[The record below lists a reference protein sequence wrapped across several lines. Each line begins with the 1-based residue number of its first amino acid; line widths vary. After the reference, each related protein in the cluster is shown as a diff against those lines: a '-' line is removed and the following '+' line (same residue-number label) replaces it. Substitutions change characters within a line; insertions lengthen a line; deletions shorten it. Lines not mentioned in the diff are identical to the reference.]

1 MYNTATVF
9 WKTLADAGVTHAFV
23 NWGSDH
29 SALLEDLERQRV
41 EEGKS
46 LLEIVTCPNEMV
58 ALCAAHGY
66 SQVAGLPAAVIVHV
80 DVGTQALASAVHNVD
95 RGQTPVLIFA
105 GASPFTIEGE
115 LKGSR
120 TEWPLWIQ
128 DIPDQAAIVRQ
139 YMRYTAQISSGVSAA
154 KTIMRALQFA
164 QSDPKGPV
172 YLWARR
178 ETLEEELDASI
189 VQQGVDVASWP
200 PITPPGLA
208 PSAVDTI
215 VSALIHAEFPL
226 IITGNVGRNPNAV
239 PLLSSLS
246 NTLSVAIVTS
256 CPSALCIPHSH
267 PFLVGSSWDGR
278 TAFLKDADVVVILEA
293 DIPWMPVTGTRPKR
307 GARVFVIDADP
318 LKQSVGYTHVD
329 AEMVCKTDAEVALGQ
344 LLEAAGRKLDEPSRA
359 IVAGRAQRL
368 ESLHTAWTTDLD
380 TAERALTPGTTLPTI
395 PYLLGALRSA
405 VHEHT
410 PSKGQTVLWLNE
422 GISNAGFIWNHIQP
436 NAPGSMLM
444 SGGSSLGY
452 ALGGAIGAHMGS
464 VVAQKQYDIIVAIV
478 GDGDFLFGAPS
489 TAYWIASR
497 YETPFLTIVLNNGGW
512 LSPGRSM
519 TVVHPRGHGAKAS
532 GQRLTTSFGPK
543 PPNYSQIAVAAGD
556 AWGRRVEGASD
567 LPVAF
572 SEAIRVVLEEK
583 KCAVVD
589 CVLES
594 I

>member
-1 MYNTATVF
+1 MYNAATVF

-41 EEGKS
+41 EDGKS

-66 SQVAGLPAAVIVHV
+66 AQVAGKPAVVIVHV

-95 RGQTPVLIFA
+95 RGQIPVLIFA

-154 KTIMRALQFA
+154 KTMMRALQFA

-178 ETLEEELDASI
+178 ETLEEELDASL
-189 VQQGVDVASWP
+189 VQQGVTVGGWP
-200 PITPPGLA
+200 SLTPPGL
-208 PSAVDTI
+208 PPQAVDTI
-215 VSALIHAEFPL
+215 VSALIGAEFPL
-226 IITGNVGRNPNAV
+226 LITGNLGRNHGAV
-239 PLLSSLS
+239 PLLSALS

-293 DIPWMPVTGTRPKR
+293 DIPWIPITGTRPKP

-318 LKQSVGYTHVD
+318 LKQSVGYAHVD
-329 AEMVCKTDAEVALGQ
+329 AEMLCKADAEVALGQ
-344 LLEAAGRKLDEPSRA
+344 LLDAAGRKLEETSRA

-368 ESLHTAWTTDLD
+368 EPLRSAWTAELD
-380 TAERALTPGTTLPTI
+380 AAERALAPGAALPTV

-410 PSKGQTVLWLNE
+410 PSKGQNILWLNE
-422 GISNAGFIWNHIQP
+422 GISNAGHIWNHIKP
-436 NAPGSMLM
+436 DSPGSMLM

-452 ALGGAIGAHMGS
+452 ALGAAVGAHMGS
-464 VVAQKQYDIIVAIV
+464 VVAQKQFDMIVAIV

-512 LSPGRSM
+512 LSPGHSM
-519 TVVHPRGHGAKAS
+519 TVVHPQGYGAKAS
-532 GQRLTTSFGPK
+532 AQRLTTSFGPK
-543 PPNYSQIAVAAGD
+543 APNYSQIAVAAGD
-556 AWGRRVEGASD
+556 AWGRRVESASE
-567 LPVAF
+567 LSAVF
-572 SEAIRVVLEEK
+572 TEAVKVVQTER

-589 CVLES
+589 CVLQS